1 MRGRQQF
8 SIHFLQYL
16 DPEGNLDLPLPEWT
30 TDRPLLLSIYENMV
44 LARLLDQKAVALQ
57 RTGQMGTY
65 PSILGQEAISVCTG
79 LAMAKNDVLVPYYRD
94 APAQIIRGMS
104 PAEIFMYWGGD
115 ERGGNLNTVSRD
127 LPICVPIATQLTQA
141 AGVATALKIKG
152 EDSVV
157 VTSCGD
163 GATSK
168 GDFMEALNLAGVW
181 DLPIVF
187 VINNNRWAISVPLA
201 QQTRAATLAQKAIA
215 AGIEGIQV
223 DGNDPI
229 AVYEAITQAIER
241 ARQDQ
246 TPTLIEALSYRLC
259 DHTTADDA
267 SRYRDADELK
277 AHWQEEPILRFQQ
290 FLHQQGLWDA
300 EREMAL
306 QSRCQQTID
315 QAVEEYLAVKAEP
328 ATAIIDY
335 LHAFLPYTLE
345 SQRSEIQQ
353 KEAPVNAKGEQR

>member
-8 SIHFLQYL
+8 SIQFLQYL
-16 DPEGNLDLPLPEWT
+16 DPEGNLDLPLPAWT
-30 TDRPLLLSIYENMV
+30 DNTPLLHAIYENMV

-79 LAMAKNDVLVPYYRD
+79 LAMAEHDVLVPYYRD
-94 APAQIIRGMS
+94 APTQIIRGTS

-115 ERGGNLNTVSRD
+115 ERGGNLNRASRD
-127 LPICVPIATQLTQA
+127 LPICVPIGTQLTQA

-152 EDSVV
+152 EEAVV

-168 GDFMEALNLAGVW
+168 GDFMEALNVAGVW

-187 VINNNRWAISVPLA
+187 IINNNRWAISMPLA

-215 AGIEGIQV
+215 AGIDGIQV

-229 AVYEAITQAIER
+229 AVYEAISKAIQR
-241 ARQDQ
+241 ARESHQ
-246 TPTLIEALSYRLC
+246 PTLIEALSYRLC

-267 SRYRDADELK
+267 SRYRDGEELK
-277 AHWQEEPILRFQQ
+277 AHWKEEPIRRFQE

-300 EREMAL
+300 DREKTL
-306 QSRCQQTID
+306 QQQCQQVID
-315 QAVEEYLAVKAEP
+315 AALDEYLAMEDEP
-328 ATAIIDY
+328 DSAIVDY
-335 LHAFLPYTLE
+335 LHAFLPYAME
-345 SQRSEIQQ
+345 SQRSAIQQ
-353 KEAPVNAKGEQR
+353 RASEENS

>member
-16 DPEGNLDLPLPEWT
+16 DPAGKLDLPLPEWI
-30 TDRPLLLSIYENMV
+30 TDTPLLLSIYENMV

-79 LAMAKNDVLVPYYRD
+79 LAMAQDDVLVPYYRD

-104 PAEIFMYWGGD
+104 PAEVFMYWGGD
-115 ERGGNLNTVSRD
+115 ERGGNLKGASRD

-152 EDSVV
+152 DNAVV
-157 VTSCGD
+157 VASCGD

-229 AVYEAITQAIER
+229 AVYEAISQAIAG
-241 ARQDQ
+241 ARENK
-246 TPTLIEALSYRLC
+246 PTVIEALSYRLC

-267 SRYRDADELK
+267 SRYRDAEELK
-277 AHWQEEPILRFQQ
+277 AHWQEEPIVRFQQ

-300 EREMAL
+300 AREKAL
-306 QSRCQQTID
+306 QQRCQQVID
-315 QAVEEYLAVKAEP
+315 AAVAQYLALEAEP
-328 ATAIIDY
+328 NSAIIDY

-345 SQRSEIQQ
+345 SQRGEIQQ
-353 KEAPVNAKGEQR
+353 KEAIASA